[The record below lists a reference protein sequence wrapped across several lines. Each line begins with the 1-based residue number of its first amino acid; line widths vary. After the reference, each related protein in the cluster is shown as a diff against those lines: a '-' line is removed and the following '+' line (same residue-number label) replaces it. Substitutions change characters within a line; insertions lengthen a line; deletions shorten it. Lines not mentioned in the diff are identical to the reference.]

1 MTNPRRWLPAFL
13 FLSCAATPLAAQAPD
28 WKAVEAEALEHFLA
42 ILKIPSVNPPGGE
55 TPVAEYLKRVLD
67 KEGIEAKLL
76 AQEPGR
82 ANLVARLKGSGAKK
96 PVMIAGHTDVVGV
109 QRDKWTT
116 DPFDPVRKDGYIWA
130 RGASDDKHHVVAGL
144 MLMLMLKRQNVK
156 LDRDVIFVAEAGEES
171 FWPGGMRFLIANH
184 WPEIEAEYCLA
195 EGGGGVLRDGKA
207 VALTVA
213 ATEKTGRGVRLIA
226 RGTAGHGSV
235 PRPDNAIGRLSNAIS
250 KVVAWLPPMRLNDIT
265 RSYFEKLSLISTPE
279 DVARFNGLFD
289 PEKRAEIEEQ
299 MRQKDLR
306 HNSMLRTSISPTM
319 LKAGFRQ
326 NVIPSE
332 AEAYLDIRA
341 VPGEDI
347 QAFYAMMRK
356 VINDPNIEIVPAA
369 LGGASAEP
377 PPPSRLD
384 TEMYAAL
391 DAAAKQVFGPQ
402 IVTIPTMLTGGTDMT
417 PLRAKGVQSYGIG
430 PLVSEKDAQ
439 DLNGIHGDN
448 ERILEAELYR
458 FIRFQH
464 AVVVRIAAAK

>member
-1 MTNPRRWLPAFL
+1 
-13 FLSCAATPLAAQAPD
+13 
-28 WKAVEAEALEHFLA
+28 
-42 ILKIPSVNPPGGE
+42 
-55 TPVAEYLKRVLD
+55 
-67 KEGIEAKLL
+67 
-76 AQEPGR
+76 
-82 ANLVARLKGSGAKK
+82 
-96 PVMIAGHTDVVGV
+96 
-109 QRDKWTT
+109 
-116 DPFDPVRKDGYIWA
+116 
-130 RGASDDKHHVVAGL
+130 
-144 MLMLMLKRQNVK
+144 
-156 LDRDVIFVAEAGEES
+156 
-171 FWPGGMRFLIANH
+171 
-184 WPEIEAEYCLA
+184 
-195 EGGGGVLRDGKA
+195 
-207 VALTVA
+207 
-213 ATEKTGRGVRLIA
+213 
-226 RGTAGHGSV
+226 
-235 PRPDNAIGRLSNAIS
+235 
-250 KVVAWLPPMRLNDIT
+250 MRLNDIT